1 MACARCRERPRQAA
15 LKRGRRAAAAYE
27 ILSSDEKRRIYDR
40 YGEDG
45 LKQHDAHGGGG
56 GGGAADIFSQCA
68 RRRPRPAAL
77 LAARRRAR
85 ARVRAACQA
94 ATRVLVM
101 AVIQEAHALA
111 CHAES
116 ILTSSV
122 LPCLLHPG
130 MLVGGRARRF
140 FGGGFGGGFGFGGG
154 EEEEQTPKGHDV
166 RVDLEVTLRDLYVG
180 TTIRARP
187 RRAARARPPPA
198 CLGALTCSPWRGRN
212 RCGWALWLSAARQPA
227 CLSAASGG
235 GAPLSS
241 AMPCAARGM
250 LTAPGA
256 RARAGAARQAGR
268 AAGQGHAQVQL
279 PQQGRH
285 APARP
290 RHVPAIP
297 AAGVP
302 GVRQRR
308 VRARGR
314 GAQRRG
320 GARHDRPPGAP
331 PPRRAPRAQGLPLSS
346 SRRRLLQ

>member
-45 LKQHDAHGGGG
+45 LKQHDAHGGSG

-241 AMPCAARGM
+241 AMPCAARGY
-250 LTAPGA
+250 ADGGGA
-256 RARAGAARQAGR
+256 RARRCCATSRSRGRPRARASATAAARSSR
-268 AAGQGHAQVQL
+268 ASS
-279 PQQGRH
+279 
-285 APARP
+285 APACSSNSSSRSARSAPTSRTRARP
-290 RHVPAIP
+290 RRSASRWSPA
-297 AAGVP
+297 
-302 GVRQRR
+302 
-308 VRARGR
+308 
-314 GAQRRG
+314 
-320 GARHDRPPGAP
+320 
-331 PPRRAPRAQGLPLSS
+331 
-346 SRRRLLQ
+346 